1 MTSRC
6 SMWSC
11 SISCPSTTLRSHL
24 FIPSHDS
31 LRGTSDSEFSY
42 HWFVGRLV
50 DYALAAQILLLSATS
65 NRYQLRLIHRH
76 FMLVPDSS
84 LLVLIADSRATM
96 SLCIS
101 QRSSQGQAVPF
112 NVTKGPRSSRPKKHS
127 ESGKTAAHRETASGI
142 CLSGSISFQGDR
154 AGRI

>member
-31 LRGTSDSEFSY
+31 LLGTSDSEFSY
-42 HWFVGRLV
+42 HWFVGRLA

-76 FMLVPDSS
+76 LLLVPQQ
-84 LLVLIADSRATM
+84 LPLGF
-96 SLCIS
+96 IS
-101 QRSSQGQAVPF
+101 GQSGDDVFVHFSAVQ
-112 NVTKGPRSSRPKKHS
+112 SRPS
-127 ESGKTAAHRETASGI
+127 RTVQCNERP
-142 CLSGSISFQGDR
+142 
-154 AGRI
+154 